1 MNDKYIITV
10 VRVPQVPVDNNHD
23 IVVVYDKDT
32 KICACSNKYKSQAK
46 SRDDAIEKVVTENMA
61 VLNI

>member
-23 IVVVYDKDT
+23 VVVVYDKDT
-32 KICACSNKYKSQAK
+32 KKCACSNKFASQFK
-46 SRDDAIEKVVTENMA
+46 SREHAIGLLKMFRY
-61 VLNI
+61 